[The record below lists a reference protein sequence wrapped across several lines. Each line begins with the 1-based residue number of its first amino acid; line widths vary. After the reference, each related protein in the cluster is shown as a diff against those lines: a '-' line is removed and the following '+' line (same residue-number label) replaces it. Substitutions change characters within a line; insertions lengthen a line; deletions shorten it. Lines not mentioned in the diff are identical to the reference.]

1 MRAPTPSP
9 SSTLAPSSPAERD
22 RGWARELGVLVAGL
36 GMGLALGLQLAPERA
51 SPTTAA
57 VVPVQPAEESFPA
70 EASPTPLPID
80 LPTERPSEPGRESA
94 PRAEL
99 AAALE
104 VNEGELRALARAL
117 SDPTAYRHVRAVL
130 ADLESYDAAARR
142 RDELY
147 RAGGE
152 PAPAL
157 PPLPPGLR
165 ERAHELSATR
175 ASVLV
180 LPVDDV
186 ARGVEVVAADVGETA
201 TAPRPGVVL
210 ANDGPRRTVTFRTR
224 ASGVER
230 TVSISEDPQ
239 AGCDR
244 LRVTFA
250 AVGGPVTFARSS
262 RLSGPAGK
270 AWQDLIAFLWE
281 RGSVPFVSLESLVS
295 GGDAALPSR
304 RGGWIDWVRRHVGLP
319 ANPELHEPSGPPLP
333 LPADNPLL
341 LVGDPG
347 DAQPTLLERPD
358 LELDPDGEQPPLLSP
373 ARGPLVLL
381 ARNGVGVFDG
391 GWRWLVFD
399 PERARAVEHLPDAGP
414 GGGHVRWELFPDPE
428 RSRLG
433 RGAELSRALAQLTQ
447 ERTRQALALIL
458 LRREAASLE
467 REMEGRIGG
476 MYTADGLAALR
487 LHDEVVDRHRRLQA
501 LSHLLLDAEGAA
513 RSDRELEEARRRAVG
528 RLVSVIEAQ
537 IEAGRAGPAEYLLRE
552 DRIKAI
558 LLQAPQAHRLR
569 LCQAFRDEFRPWH
582 RRLVDAFAGG
592 PRQWYEVE

>member
-1 MRAPTPSP
+1 M
-9 SSTLAPSSPAERD
+9 
-22 RGWARELGVLVAGL
+22 LVAGV
-36 GMGLALGLQLAPERA
+36 GIGLALGLRLGPERS
-51 SPTTAA
+51 SPAPVLAVVTAA
-57 VVPVQPAEESFPA
+57 KPGDAAPVVEAPAETTPA
-70 EASPTPLPID
+70 PTPTSPEAELM
-80 LPTERPSEPGRESA
+80 RES
-94 PRAEL
+94 PRRAEL

-147 RAGGE
+147 RRSGE
-152 PAPAL
+152 TAPPP
-157 PPLPPGLR
+157 PPLPAGLR

-175 ASVLV
+175 ASVLL
-180 LPVDDV
+180 LPIDD
-186 ARGVEVVAADVGETA
+186 APRGVEVLAASLGETSA
-201 TAPRPGVVL
+201 APRPGVVL
-210 ANDGPRRTVTFRTR
+210 GNDGPLRTVTFRTR
-224 ASGVER
+224 AAGVER

-239 AGCDR
+239 ASCDR

-250 AVGGPVTFARSS
+250 SVGGPVTFARSS
-262 RLSGPAGK
+262 RLSAPAGK
-270 AWQDLIAFLWE
+270 AWEDLIAFLWE
-281 RGSVPFVSLESLVS
+281 RGSVPFHALESLVS

-319 ANPELHEPSGPPLP
+319 ANPELHEPAGPPLP

-341 LVGDPG
+341 LVGDQG

-381 ARNGVGVFDG
+381 AKNGVGVFDG

-399 PERARAVEHLPDAGP
+399 QERARAVEHLPDAGP

-433 RGAELSRALAQLTQ
+433 RGVELSRALAQLAQ

-458 LRREAASLE
+458 LRREATSLE

-501 LSHLLLDAEGAA
+501 LSHLLLDTEGAA
-513 RSDRELEEARRRAVG
+513 RSDRALEEARRRAVG
-528 RLVSVIEAQ
+528 RLVGLIEAQ

-569 LCQAFRDEFRPWH
+569 LCQAFRDRFRPWH
-582 RRLVDAFAGG
+582 RRLVDAFVGG